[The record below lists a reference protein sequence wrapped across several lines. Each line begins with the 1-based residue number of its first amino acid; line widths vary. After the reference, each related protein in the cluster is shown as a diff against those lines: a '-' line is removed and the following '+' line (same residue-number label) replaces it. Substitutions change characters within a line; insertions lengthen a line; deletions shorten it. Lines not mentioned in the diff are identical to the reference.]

1 MSGTKTFLLELHCEE
16 IPARFLAPLSEEL
29 ARKLNHFV
37 AEKLEYPIQ
46 HRGGTASDWPSDLF
60 KPFPEGPNPSALF
73 SYCYSPR
80 KLAWLIEFL
89 PTEQLDQ
96 TETQVGPPQRM
107 CVGEDGKPTIQGEK
121 FAEKWGL
128 PFSAVRFE
136 QPTGKKEPCAVVTIT
151 KLGRPT
157 VDLLAEALPGLIA
170 GLHVPKAMRWGKSD
184 FEFVRPI
191 RNILCLFGD
200 QVVPITVDG
209 VAATNT
215 TWGHRLFHRE
225 HPEAVKIATPEAYEA
240 ALEDAGIVVSVDVR
254 RSRIAQQLEALA
266 AEVGGRVV
274 ADTELLDTL
283 AEIVEFPMI
292 VRGEFPA
299 DFLELPK
306 EVLVT
311 SLREHQKSFCIE
323 QPDGTLLPFFLTA
336 ANRPDDPAGF
346 VKAGNEWVLKA
357 RLYDARFFFAEDR
370 KLPLSARLEKLKA
383 LTFHREL
390 GSYFE
395 KTERVVALIGRIA
408 PRLNLNVDD
417 AQEAARLAKADLR
430 TLMVGEFPELQ
441 GVMGGEYLRHEGAHA
456 EVWQAVKEH
465 YRPVGAD
472 DAIPS
477 TPMGCLLSLCDKL
490 DTVVGCLKN
499 GMYPTGSKDP
509 LALRR
514 AALGVVRIIWEQGWT
529 LGLKELIPTAYQLV
543 PVRGNM
549 LAIIPPI
556 PQEEGAPLQKTK
568 WFEGPIEAIESF
580 FKDRVAYQ
588 LELAGYAGS
597 VRRSAL
603 AAGWGDLVDLSGR
616 CQALQDLLNQNDP
629 RLELLAAN
637 AKRIG
642 NILKDE
648 NPSDEFDRTI
658 LIDKSEIDLA
668 GLLQFAEEGFAGR
681 RNFEEFQ
688 KTGQLKAPIAIQVAV
703 VPGTPY
709 ENPYFSGAVHLAML
723 AEPLEA
729 FFNSV
734 MVKCEDSALRA
745 ARLSL
750 LHRLRLAFLRVA
762 DFSQWQ

>member
-16 IPARFLAPLSEEL
+16 IPARFLAPLTDEFGKAFSAWVSGQGL
-29 ARKLNHFV
+29 AV
-37 AEKLEYPIQ
+37 SGLEI
-46 HRGGTASDWPSDLF
+46 F
-60 KPFPEGPNPSALF
+60 F
-73 SYCYSPR
+73 SPR
-80 KLAWLIEFL
+80 KLCWRGAL
-89 PTEQLDQ
+89 PAAQPDQ
-96 TETQVGPPQRM
+96 TETQVGPPQRV
-107 CVGEDGKPTIQGEK
+107 CVGEDGQPTIQGLK
-121 FAEKWGL
+121 FAEKWGV
-128 PFSAVRFE
+128 PFSTVRFE
-136 QPTGKKEPCAVVTIT
+136 QPAGKKEPCAVVTIT
-151 KLGRPT
+151 KQGRPT

-170 GLHVPKAMRWGKSD
+170 GLHVPKAMRWGQSD
-184 FEFVRPI
+184 FQFVRPI

-209 VAATNT
+209 VSATNT

-240 ALEDAGIVVSVDVR
+240 TLEAAGIVVSVDVR

-274 ADTELLDTL
+274 ADAELLDTL

-323 QPDGTLLPFFLTA
+323 NADGVLMPFFLTA
-336 ANRPDDPAGF
+336 ANRQDDPAGF

-370 KLPLSARLEKLKA
+370 KLPLSARLEKLMA
-383 LTFHREL
+383 LTFQREL
-390 GSYFE
+390 GSYHD
-395 KTERVVALIGRIA
+395 KTGRVVALVK
-408 PRLNLNVDD
+408 NLASRMSDD
-417 AQEAARLAKADLR
+417 TEHINRALEAARMAKCDLR

-441 GVMGGEYLRHEGAHA
+441 GIMGGEYLRHEGAHE
-456 EVWQAVKEH
+456 EVWMAVKEH
-465 YRPVGAD
+465 YRPAGAE

-477 TPMGCLLSLCDKL
+477 TPLGCLLSLCDKL
-490 DTVVGCLKN
+490 DTVAGCFAVGLI
-499 GMYPTGSKDP
+499 PSGSKDP

-514 AALGVVRIIWEQGWT
+514 AGQGMVRILWERGWAFT
-529 LGLKELIPTAYQLV
+529 PAGLIAAALRAVGTKATKPA
-543 PVRGNM
+543 
-549 LAIIPPI
+549 
-556 PQEEGAPLQKTK
+556 EETT
-568 WFEGPIEAIESF
+568 EALRAF

-603 AAGWGDLVDLSGR
+603 AAGWEDLAGLKARCEALSAFADDTR
-616 CQALQDLLNQNDP
+616 FAS
-629 RLELLAAN
+629 LAQS

-648 NPSDEFDRTI
+648 IAAGDFDSA
-658 LIDKSEIDLA
+658 LLVQGEEKVLA
-668 GLLQFAEEGFAGR
+668 EHLGWLEGTADQTTLLTA
-681 RNFEEFQ
+681 
-688 KTGQLKAPIAIQVAV
+688 
-703 VPGTPY
+703 
-709 ENPYFSGAVHLAML
+709 LADL

-750 LHRLRLAFLRVA
+750 LHRLRQAFLRVA